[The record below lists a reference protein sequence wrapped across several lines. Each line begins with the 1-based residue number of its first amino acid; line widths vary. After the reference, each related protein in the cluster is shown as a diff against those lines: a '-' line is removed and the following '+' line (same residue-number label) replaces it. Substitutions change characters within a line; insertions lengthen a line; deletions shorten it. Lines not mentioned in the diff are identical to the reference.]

1 MKEVI
6 ILILLLTLFQTFVL
20 LYYCQNKNNNYK
32 DTENYTP
39 PLKIDCYSKDINGNL
54 VVDKNGIYNKSG
66 GYEMDCY
73 CNRTDILPVGCYD
86 R

>member
-32 DTENYTP
+32 DTENKVDHSD
-39 PLKIDCYSKDINGNL
+39 LID
-54 VVDKNGIYNKSG
+54 
-66 GYEMDCY
+66 
-73 CNRTDILPVGCYD
+73 
-86 R
+86 